1 MDVHRDMTADVH
13 PVVRTVEIG
22 NVPGFPPARE

>member
-1 MDVHRDMTADVH
+1 MEVHRDMTADVP

-22 NVPGFPPARE
+22 NALGFPRRRE

>member
-1 MDVHRDMTADVH
+1 MEVHRDMTADVP

-22 NVPGFPPARE
+22 NALGFPPARE